1 MSEPLSS
8 TPSSEN
14 EMVPKGRFRKR
25 RGISGLGISLVQV
38 DDENGEGGTA
48 VKHFDDVEAVF
59 AESEELELEYCGGD
73 AFCHK
78 AAEEK
83 SRIYAPR
90 QCM

>member
-1 MSEPLSS
+1 M
-8 TPSSEN
+8 
-14 EMVPKGRFRKR
+14 
-25 RGISGLGISLVQV
+25 VQV
-38 DDENGEGGTA
+38 DDEKGEGGTA

-83 SRIYAPR
+83 SRNYAPR
-90 QCM
+90 